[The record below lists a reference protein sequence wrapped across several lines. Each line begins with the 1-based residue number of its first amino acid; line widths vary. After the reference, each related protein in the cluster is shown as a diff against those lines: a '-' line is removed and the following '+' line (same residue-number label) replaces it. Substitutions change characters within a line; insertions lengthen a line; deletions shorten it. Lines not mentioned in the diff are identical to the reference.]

1 MNCSDIATAG
11 AVTHPEAIRALD
23 WAMAMRCRAGRLSPA
38 RLARGGRGAAQAA
51 AAEDTGPRTRA
62 EGEGV
67 QEEADVEM
75 RGGGGAGID
84 RGAEEAMDAM
94 KKEEEGGRVALLE
107 EMEEGGG
114 GGGGGRGGRGGGGG
128 RVEERDRAAVA
139 EPRRESEWAK
149 PLPTPTPPLAPP
161 ADVLWGD
168 KDLAMEEGGRGRVSE

>member
-1 MNCSDIATAG
+1 MNCSDITAG
-11 AVTHPEAIRALD
+11 AVTHPEAMRALD

-51 AAEDTGPRTRA
+51 AVEDTGPRTRA

-67 QEEADVEM
+67 QEEAAVEM
-75 RGGGGAGID
+75 RRGAGAGID
-84 RGAEEAMDAM
+84 GGPEDAM
-94 KKEEEGGRVALLE
+94 EKEEEGGRMALDA
-107 EMEEGGG
+107 MEEGGG
-114 GGGGGRGGRGGGGG
+114 GGGGGREGRGGGGG
-128 RVEERDRAAVA
+128 RVEVRESAAVA